1 MNRMNRCQFV
11 VFFLLLIIH
20 TEVGEAQDASSERG
34 YRPLKYKVK
43 LGQRPREADLPIDP
57 GILHQG
63 DRTFVWVK
71 QLRGK
76 SDLKIG
82 DVLVKI
88 GDKDVES
95 AEMYRHILQNS
106 FVGSRVSLTVLRKK
120 QLVSIPIQLIARRSK
135 GVLGVQIEEADA
147 GIFLVKVLKG
157 LSAEKSGW
165 KVGDQLLFIGSKRIQ
180 RIEDVKESLAPFFE
194 RDEVEVVLKRKG
206 KVIRSTLKLSSKPI
220 PAFLGIIFNENAAG
234 PIPVQEV
241 IKMSPAEK
249 VGLKV
254 GDLVVSINGRAINE
268 GVDLKN
274 ILSEFKPG
282 ETLTILVKRK
292 GPAKKK
298 LY

>member
-1 MNRMNRCQFV
+1 MNRLNNRLFV
-11 VFFLLLIIH
+11 VLFLLLIVH
-20 TEVGEAQDASSERG
+20 AKVGEAQDASKTAE
-34 YRPLKYKVK
+34 YQPVKLKVT
-43 LGQRPREADLPIDP
+43 LGQRPREADLPVVT
-57 GILHQG
+57 GILQDNGHS
-63 DRTFVWVK
+63 FVWVK

-82 DVLVKI
+82 DILMKI
-88 GDKDVES
+88 DEKDVTSDE
-95 AEMYRHILQNS
+95 AYRHILQNS
-106 FVGSRVSLTVLRKK
+106 FVGSRVELTVFRKK
-120 QLVSIPIQLIARRSK
+120 KIHKIKMQLIARRSK
-135 GVLGVQIEEADA
+135 GVLGVQIEERDA

-165 KVGDQLLFIGSKRIQ
+165 KVGDQLLFIGQTRINK
-180 RIEDVKESLAPFFE
+180 IDHVKNSLEPFFE
-194 RDEVEVVLKRKG
+194 RDRVEVVLKRNG
-206 KVIRSTLKLSSKPI
+206 KVVRSTLKLSSKPI

-254 GDLVVSINGRAINE
+254 DDLVVSINGRAINE

-274 ILSEFKPG
+274 ILSEFSPG
-282 ETLTILVKRK
+282 DSLTILVKRK
-292 GPAKKK
+292 KPKKQK